1 MTTPSAPQAGQ
12 LTQHGLRSQ
21 EVTVPPPHCPQPLAV
36 PSQTLA
42 LMVTSPPPPRTASLV
57 LSALSG
63 SSVPIRRCRGCGA
76 QYMPTESYHRIWAQ
90 GLPAQ

>member
-42 LMVTSPPPPRTASLV
+42 LMDTSPPHPQDCQ
-57 LSALSG
+57 LSPVCTVG
-63 SSVPIRRCRGCGA
+63 
-76 QYMPTESYHRIWAQ
+76 E
-90 GLPAQ
+90 